1 MKLEIDDLER
11 RAIERSLVE
20 RRSRLIEKAGD
31 TTLTP
36 ARRQASYRELSA
48 IASALRKLRNLEPSL
63 PNLLQGFEGF
73 DGGIRDGVPSACDLR
88 NPSLALADASFRQI
102 ACRRRLAH
110 GEQQRAKQKEVGNNG
125 QEQQAEGSGARQT
138 IPDARASRRA

>member
-11 RAIERSLVE
+11 RAIERSLAE

-48 IASALRKLRNLEPSL
+48 IASALRKLRP
-63 PNLLQGFEGF
+63 PN
-73 DGGIRDGVPSACDLR
+73 
-88 NPSLALADASFRQI
+88 
-102 ACRRRLAH
+102 
-110 GEQQRAKQKEVGNNG
+110 
-125 QEQQAEGSGARQT
+125 
-138 IPDARASRRA
+138 RRAQSTQAANAGPGHLAFHETDTNEP

>member
-11 RAIERSLVE
+11 RAIERSLAE

-48 IASALRKLRNLEPSL
+48 IASALRKLSV
-63 PNLLQGFEGF
+63 QQ
-73 DGGIRDGVPSACDLR
+73 
-88 NPSLALADASFRQI
+88 LAAVRQPEK
-102 ACRRRLAH
+102 AFF
-110 GEQQRAKQKEVGNNG
+110 
-125 QEQQAEGSGARQT
+125 
-138 IPDARASRRA
+138 ASRGPQRGE

>member
-11 RAIERSLVE
+11 RAIERSLAE

-48 IASALRKLRNLEPSL
+48 IASALRKLRR
-63 PNLLQGFEGF
+63 Q
-73 DGGIRDGVPSACDLR
+73 IRSGS
-88 NPSLALADASFRQI
+88 ASFVHRAAMVAPRQ
-102 ACRRRLAH
+102 LT
-110 GEQQRAKQKEVGNNG
+110 
-125 QEQQAEGSGARQT
+125 S
-138 IPDARASRRA
+138 S

>member
-1 MKLEIDDLER
+1 LARWDKPAARDIAYLISLGRASHRGWGHLKLEIDDLER

-48 IASALRKLRNLEPSL
+48 NASALRKLR
-63 PNLLQGFEGF
+63 
-73 DGGIRDGVPSACDLR
+73 
-88 NPSLALADASFRQI
+88 RQI
-102 ACRRRLAH
+102 RSAKSHAWVARRTTSPVA
-110 GEQQRAKQKEVGNNG
+110 AMV
-125 QEQQAEGSGARQT
+125 APRQLT
-138 IPDARASRRA
+138 SS